1 MCKRVILLFL
11 YLLLCVSVLCACQG
25 QSEQENLTAET
36 ADTTVT
42 EVSDPTE
49 IQKITEAIEVT
60 EVTEV
65 PETTVVMEMTEATEP
80 PAPAE
85 PTSPTEERHP
95 TETTNPQETTAP
107 TEATN
112 PQETTAPTEATNP
125 PEITEPT
132 EVTNPPEIT
141 EPTEVTNPLET
152 TTPTEESAMAEWKK
166 AYLEFLEINHFEFS
180 SYRLVYVDGDD
191 IPELYLSGICEAGG
205 DSVCSFKNG
214 EVIQV
219 RLKRKWGGYF
229 IPGSGMILNCNGN
242 MGYYST
248 DVYNLTESSFVLLL
262 SGLEIQSY
270 DYLENGDLKITSEYF
285 LEDEPVS
292 EEEFYAAIAAVFDY
306 SEASSLYQGEVSYDE
321 IRQQILDY

>member
-1 MCKRVILLFL
+1 MCKRVRLLFL
-11 YLLLCVSVLCACQG
+11 CLLICISVLCACQE
-25 QSEQENLTAET
+25 QTEQENLTTET

-49 IQKITEAIEVT
+49 TQKNTEATEVT
-60 EVTEV
+60 EVTEETEV
-65 PETTVVMEMTEATEP
+65 PENTVVMEMTEATEP
-80 PAPAE
+80 PASAE
-85 PTSPTEERHP
+85 STSPTEERR
-95 TETTNPQETTAP
+95 P

-112 PQETTAPTEATNP
+112 PPETTAPTEATNP
-125 PEITEPT
+125 PEIPEPT
-132 EVTNPPEIT
+132 EATDPPET
-141 EPTEVTNPLET
+141 A
-152 TTPTEESAMAEWKK
+152 TPTEEAAKAEWKK
-166 AYLEFLEINHFEFS
+166 AYLEFLEVNHFEFS
-180 SYRLVYVDGDD
+180 SYRLVHVDGDD

-219 RLKRKWGGYF
+219 HLKRMWGGYF

-248 DVYNLTESSFVLLL
+248 DVYKLTESSFVLIL

-270 DYLENGDLKITSEYF
+270 DYLENGDLMITSEYF

-292 EEEFYAAIAAVFDY
+292 KEEFYSAIAAVFDY
-306 SEASSLYQGEVSYDE
+306 SQAIGFYQGDVSYDE
-321 IRQQILDY
+321 IKQQILDY

>member
-11 YLLLCVSVLCACQG
+11 CLLLCISVLCACQE
-25 QSEQENLTAET
+25 QSEQENMTTET
-36 ADTTVT
+36 ADATVP
-42 EVSDPTE
+42 EVSNPTE
-49 IQKITEAIEVT
+49 TPKNSEAIEVT
-60 EVTEV
+60 EKTEM

-85 PTSPTEERHP
+85 STSPTEERRP
-95 TETTNPQETTAP
+95 TEATNPPETTAP
-107 TEATN
+107 TET
-112 PQETTAPTEATNP
+112 TNP

-132 EVTNPPEIT
+132 EVTDPP
-141 EPTEVTNPLET
+141 ET
-152 TTPTEESAMAEWKK
+152 TTPTEESVMAEWKK
-166 AYLEFLEINHFEFS
+166 AYLEFLEVNHFEFS
-180 SYRLVYVDGDD
+180 SYRLVHVDGDD

-205 DSVCSFKNG
+205 DSVCSFKNS

-219 RLKRKWGGYF
+219 RLRRMWGGYF

-248 DVYNLTESSFVLLL
+248 DVYKLTESSFDLIL

-292 EEEFYAAIAAVFDY
+292 EEEFRATIAAVFDY
-306 SEASSLYQGEVSYDE
+306 SQATGFHQSDVSYEE
-321 IRQQILDY
+321 IRQQILDW